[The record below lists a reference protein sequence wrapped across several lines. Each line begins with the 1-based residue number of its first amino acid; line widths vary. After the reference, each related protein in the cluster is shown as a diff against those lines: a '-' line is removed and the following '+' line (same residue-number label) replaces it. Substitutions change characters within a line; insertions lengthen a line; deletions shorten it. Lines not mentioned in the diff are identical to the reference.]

1 MNKTKQKQKKHLTKK
16 KKTTKKPPP
25 TCILKGFFSPKDL
38 HSKDIINNGLYIIL
52 LLSTFRINEM
62 WILQGTGVFV
72 AHVTFR
78 FLLLTGAFE
87 QVFLLVH
94 SQSSSCFAN
103 FGALEAGIALPVML
117 PDMPLLVIPFRGQ
130 IQKTL
135 KAELTVVSFFSRVD
149 PFVDFEGLV
158 QSEGL
163 VAVLTDELLH
173 AQVDALMLLE
183 VAVHGEAPA
192 AGLALVW
199 LLSRVA
205 PHVHFEGG
213 GALKLLGTELTC
225 VRPGRE
231 MPVGP
236 PLAPGP

>member
-16 KKTTKKPPP
+16 KNTKKPPP

-78 FLLLTGAFE
+78 FLLLTVAFE

-205 PHVHFEGG
+205 PHVHLRVEG
-213 GALKLLGTELTC
+213 
-225 VRPGRE
+225 P
-231 MPVGP
+231 
-236 PLAPGP
+236 